1 MPTTAPSSR
10 PAKLSGTIASTEAI
24 DATDATHATDAAE
37 ATEAIASRTSR
48 LMAVMFADVSGST
61 MFYDTLGDA
70 QAKKMVDECIVLM
83 RSIVGRYGGRVVKT
97 IGDEVMCVL
106 PDADSACIAATY
118 MQLKISA
125 LPAVSNIQRSIRVG
139 FHVGPVIEENND
151 VFGDTVNL
159 AARMSKLAKSMQI
172 ITTRTT
178 VDRLS
183 PLLRGP
189 TRRIAS
195 LSVRGKGDDIEV
207 WEVVWQASDEQTLT
221 TLSIMPNFK
230 LARLRLQY
238 AGQTYFLEE
247 INTSI
252 VLGRDVASDIVVIDR
267 MASRQHAR
275 IECRRDK
282 FFLIDQSTNGTF
294 VAVAGEPEI
303 ILRREEVMLR
313 GSGSIGFGHRIDRA
327 GDEVV
332 EFSILR

>member
-1 MPTTAPSSR
+1 MPTAPSSR
-10 PAKLSGTIASTEAI
+10 PASLSGATYRT
-24 DATDATHATDAAE
+24 DATDSK
-37 ATEAIASRTSR
+37 ASR
-48 LMAVMFADVSGST
+48 LLAVMFADVSGST
-61 MFYDTLGDA
+61 MFYDTLGDK
-70 QAKKMVDECIVLM
+70 QAKKMVDECITLM
-83 RSIVGRYGGRVVKT
+83 RDIVGRYGGRVVKT

-106 PDADSACIAATY
+106 PDADSACIAATD
-118 MQLKISA
+118 MQHKISA
-125 LPAVSNIQRSIRVG
+125 LPVVSNIQRSIRVG

-189 TRRIAS
+189 SRRIAA
-195 LSVRGKGDDIEV
+195 LSVKGKGDEIEV
-207 WEVVWQASDEQTLT
+207 WEVIWQASDEQTLM
-221 TLSIMPNFK
+221 TLSIMPTFK
-230 LARLRLQY
+230 LAKLRLQY

-247 INTSI
+247 INTGI
-252 VLGRDVASDIVVIDR
+252 VLGRDMTSDIVVIDR

-313 GSGSIGFGHRIDRA
+313 GSGSIGFGHSIDRA